1 MRFIEITPANR
12 HWVSRI
18 SAGKAARSWVYRN
31 SYWERNAAEH
41 PEIALRLIMVDEH
54 RDPVGII
61 AFGQHFADEDLSV
74 PRPGVGE
81 IIHLVIDE
89 RQQDRGYGRQAVQ
102 LAISQLQE
110 NYDRI
115 VIAHDPDNAVA
126 RGLYESLGF
135 RQFTENYDG
144 DPLLELITKRS
155 GGVR

>member
-1 MRFIEITPANR
+1 M
-12 HWVSRI
+12 
-18 SAGKAARSWVYRN
+18 
-31 SYWERNAAEH
+31 
-41 PEIALRLIMVDEH
+41 MDEH

-110 NYDRI
+110 KYDRI

-126 RGLYESLGF
+126 RGMYESQGY
-135 RQFTENYDG
+135 RQITENNVSDV
-144 DPLLELITKRS
+144 LLELH
-155 GGVR
+155 